1 MASAKFG
8 KTLRFENFSRTEI
21 YKIGGIFK
29 PIFHLHCSAARP
41 RAKICVL
48 IVGARSTIQITVW
61 MEYNFFFISKN
72 LKLYLDRESQP
83 WKPLKKLTA
92 PLENPFKLIF
102 AFN

>member
-61 MEYNFFFISKN
+61 MEYNFF
-72 LKLYLDRESQP
+72 LYL
-83 WKPLKKLTA
+83 K
-92 PLENPFKLIF
+92 I
-102 AFN
+102 